1 MKFHTT
7 NLCCR
12 PISQVC
18 GRMEVVMNFN
28 ERKRIKFLGLPLSFT
43 KYFIGEEK
51 ITITTGFLDIT
62 EDDAYM
68 YKIQDVRL
76 TRSLSER
83 IFKLG
88 TITCYTGDTTHPEL
102 ILLHIKNSSMIK
114 DFIMQYSEEARR
126 KRRALHTLNIDAE
139 DLDEEEMENIH

>member
-1 MKFHTT
+1 
-7 NLCCR
+7 
-12 PISQVC
+12 
-18 GRMEVVMNFN
+18 MNYV
-28 ERKRIKFLGLPLSFT
+28 ERKRVKFFGLPLSFT
-43 KYFIGEEK
+43 KYSISEEK
-51 ITITTGFLDIT
+51 ITITTGFLSIT

-76 TRSLSER
+76 TRSLMER
-83 IFKLG
+83 IFKIG

-102 ILLHIKNSSMIK
+102 IMHHIRHSNEIK

-139 DLDEEEMENIH
+139 ELDDSELDEINK

>member
-1 MKFHTT
+1 M
-7 NLCCR
+7 
-12 PISQVC
+12 S
-18 GRMEVVMNFN
+18 FN
-28 ERKRIKFLGLPLSFT
+28 ERKRIKFFGLPFSFT

-51 ITITTGFLDIT
+51 ITITTGFLNIT

-102 ILLHIKNSSMIK
+102 IFLHIRHASEIK

-139 DLDEEEMENIH
+139 ELNEEELEDIK

>member
-1 MKFHTT
+1 M
-7 NLCCR
+7 
-12 PISQVC
+12 S
-18 GRMEVVMNFN
+18 FN
-28 ERKRIKFLGLPLSFT
+28 ERKRIKFFGLPFSFT

-51 ITITTGFLDIT
+51 ITITTGFLNIT

-88 TITCYTGDTTHPEL
+88 TIICYTGDTTHPEL
-102 ILLHIKNSSMIK
+102 IFWHVRHSGDIK

-126 KRRALHTLNIDAE
+126 KRRSLHTLNIDAE
-139 DLDEEEMENIH
+139 DLDEEELGEIH

>member
-1 MKFHTT
+1 MSF
-7 NLCCR
+7 
-12 PISQVC
+12 V
-18 GRMEVVMNFN
+18 
-28 ERKRIKFLGLPLSFT
+28 ERKRVKFFGLPLSFT
-43 KYFIGEEK
+43 KYTITEEK
-51 ITITTGFLDIT
+51 LTITSGFLSIT

-102 ILLHIKNSSMIK
+102 ILHHIKHSSQIK
-114 DFIMQYSEEARR
+114 DFIMTSSEEARR
-126 KRRALHTLNIDAE
+126 KR
-139 DLDEEEMENIH
+139 LDEREDHCIP

>member
-1 MKFHTT
+1 MSF
-7 NLCCR
+7 
-12 PISQVC
+12 V
-18 GRMEVVMNFN
+18 
-28 ERKRIKFLGLPLSFT
+28 ERKRIKFFGLPFSFT
-43 KYFIGEEK
+43 KYTITEEK
-51 ITITTGFLDIT
+51 LTITSGFLSIT
-62 EDDAYM
+62 EDDAFM

-102 ILLHIKNSSMIK
+102 ILHHIKHSGPIK

-139 DLDEEEMENIH
+139 ELDEAELDNIN

>member
-1 MKFHTT
+1 M
-7 NLCCR
+7 
-12 PISQVC
+12 S
-18 GRMEVVMNFN
+18 FN
-28 ERKRIKFLGLPLSFT
+28 ERKRLKFFGLPFTFT

-51 ITITTGFLDIT
+51 ITITSGFLNIT

-83 IFKLG
+83 MFKIG

-102 ILLHIKNSSMIK
+102 ILWHIRHASEIK
-114 DFIMQYSEEARR
+114 DYIMQYSEEARR
-126 KRRALHTLNIDAE
+126 KRRSLNTLNIDAE
-139 DLDEEEMENIH
+139 DLDEQELEEIH